1 VTDQEQSQ
9 ELTLDTEPE
18 EPLRLV
24 LPETARIPEGATF
37 WEGAD
42 DGYCRVVKA
51 DGSRCQGIRMKAYG
65 LCAGHAGTSRIYEDP
80 RAMQKKGAVAKV
92 RARERRSLLVSTGM
106 NPRRAAREVAIRRS
120 DAVVRALVDDPLDDE
135 TLSTVARQRA
145 VIGMLDAVFPLATVS
160 AEIELPADAEGVE
173 QLGWSDMQRLASRL
187 MPELEPG
194 VAEG

>member
-1 VTDQEQSQ
+1 MSEQSPNKVI
-9 ELTLDTEPE
+9 PE
-18 EPLRLV
+18 EEQKEQELRLV

-37 WEGAD
+37 WEGDD
-42 DGYCRVVKA
+42 DGYCRVIKA
-51 DGSRCQGIRMKAYG
+51 DGGRCQGVRLRAYG
-65 LCAGHAGTSRIYEDP
+65 LCQGHAGTSKLLSDP
-80 RAMQKKGAVAKV
+80 AGYARKGAAGKA
-92 RARERRSLLVSTGM
+92 RIRERHKLLAAHGV